1 MKVKKVLMMQEHEK
15 CRCGTVCRTS
25 SGDFSMEEFQVQTD
39 GEIFWKTTEGRD
51 DMPTFKK
58 KVPSDEDRWLMVNY
72 IRTLAEE

>member
-1 MKVKKVLMMQEHEK
+1 MQEHEK